1 MPAQRPTLES
11 LATELGVSRQTVS
24 NVLNRPSI
32 VAAPTRERVAAA
44 ISAAGYV
51 PSRAGRDLR
60 RQRSHAIGIRLMPT
74 FDGINGHIGDM
85 FLHELAEH
93 AHRSDYRLALFAA
106 ANEADE
112 IATYARMRAANEIDG
127 VVLTST
133 RIDDARIPWLVR
145 HDLPFV
151 SFGRPWSR
159 HADPADAS
167 HDWVDVDGAAG
178 TDSVTRHFMARGHV
192 RIGYLSWPARPDVGG
207 DRLAG
212 WQRAM
217 RDRFGDL
224 DLAALSAEC
233 SDDVTDARRAAGE
246 LLERGVTALVC
257 ASDTLALGA
266 RAAVDA
272 RGSAAPHVPIVGF
285 DDTPV
290 ARALGLSSVA
300 QPVVRAARTS
310 FSLLVRRLAGE
321 QSPEHVLLRPSPV
334 FRDSDIAAP
343 LFPVNIGTIQQEE
356 ITQS

>member
-1 MPAQRPTLES
+1 
-11 LATELGVSRQTVS
+11 
-24 NVLNRPSI
+24 
-32 VAAPTRERVAAA
+32 
-44 ISAAGYV
+44 
-51 PSRAGRDLR
+51 
-60 RQRSHAIGIRLMPT
+60 MPT

-112 IATYARMRAANEIDG
+112 IATYARMRGANEIDG

-133 RIDDARIPWLVR
+133 QIDDPRIAWLVR
-145 HDLPFV
+145 HDVPFV
-151 SFGRPWSR
+151 SFGRPWSGDS
-159 HADPADAS
+159 DPADAA

-178 TDSVTRHFMARGHV
+178 TESVTRHLLAHGHV
-192 RIGYLSWPARPDVGG
+192 RIGYLSWPAQPDVGG
-207 DRLAG
+207 DRLTG

-217 RDRFGDL
+217 RDAFGDL

-233 SDDVTDARRAAGE
+233 PDDVTAARRAAAE

-266 RAAVDA
+266 HAAVDA

-310 FSLLVRRLAGE
+310 VSLLVSRLAGE
-321 QSPEHVLLRPSPV
+321 RPPEHILLRPSPV
-334 FRDSDIAAP
+334 FRDSEIAAP
-343 LFPVNIGTIQQEE
+343 PFPVNVGTIQEEE
-356 ITQS
+356 ITQP